1 MDRHRETQREDRC
14 SDLVGS
20 STEPGI
26 IHRATMPQES
36 LHEVPI
42 HGWVMSRIFHSFQL
56 LVVVVLFLHFTISSQ
71 MGVFHCSRISSS
83 SSAARGDS
91 SQLHLLYSASY
102 NHFRLPLL
110 FYNSTALTTPN
121 GCWPQCQFVVRGVQT
136 RLDGTPLGNVRD

>member
-1 MDRHRETQREDRC
+1 LQELGVEQEYGQTQREDRC

-36 LHEVPI
+36 LHEVAI
-42 HGWVMSRIFHSFQL
+42 HGWVMSRIFHSSQL

-102 NHFRLPLL
+102 NHFRLPFFSTIVLL
-110 FYNSTALTTPN
+110 
-121 GCWPQCQFVVRGVQT
+121 
-136 RLDGTPLGNVRD
+136 